1 MYKSLS
7 TRVSNLQ
14 ILNSCFLCVYVLLR
28 THKGNH
34 GKLESDMVLHVGNS
48 KGITLTK
55 FEGSGYAR
63 KSPVEFLIFHTFFT
77 FEIA

>member
-1 MYKSLS
+1 
-7 TRVSNLQ
+7 
-14 ILNSCFLCVYVLLR
+14 
-28 THKGNH
+28 
-34 GKLESDMVLHVGNS
+34 MVLHVGNS
-48 KGITLTK
+48 KGIALTK